1 MQSLLSA
8 GLVKELHERTKL
20 AVASLVDRGI
30 DPHLAVVI
38 VGEEPASVKYVGIK
52 ERVAKELGIIV
63 SLYHLEEDSTYEQI
77 AETLTFLS
85 EDAEVHGIILQ
96 LPLPEHFSNEQVDS
110 LLQTIAPE
118 KDVDGL
124 RGDWKQLSYK
134 GFSLDALSTYQKWA
148 LPPMVS
154 SVLSLLDYYNI
165 DVTDKKVVLVG
176 RGRLVGQPLEEYLS
190 KQGVDVRA
198 VDEETEG
205 ILEVAKQADI
215 LIVAA
220 GQPDLVTYQW
230 VKEGAVVVDCNQDVH
245 VDSVSQIASALA
257 PAVGGVGPLTV
268 TWLLHNTVQAAA
280 QEGKNE

>member
-1 MQSLLSA
+1 MQSLLSTT
-8 GLVKELHERTKL
+8 LVKELHEHTKL
-20 AVASLVDRGI
+20 AVAKLVDAGI
-30 DPHLAVVI
+30 DPHLAVVL
-38 VGEEPASVKYVGIK
+38 VGEEPASVKYVSIK
-52 ERVAKELGIIV
+52 DRVAKELGVIV
-63 SLYHLEEDSTYEQI
+63 SLYHLEDDTSVDKI

-85 EDAEVHGIILQ
+85 ADPEVHGIILQ
-96 LPLPEHFSNEQVDS
+96 LPLPGHISQEQVDT

-124 RGDWKQLSYK
+124 RGDWKKLTYSGTSIQ
-134 GFSLDALSTYQKWA
+134 ALLTPQSWA

-154 SVLSLLDYYNI
+154 SVLSLLDNYNI
-165 DVTDKKVVLVG
+165 SVTDKKVVLVG

-190 KQGVDVRA
+190 KLGVDVKA
-198 VDEETEG
+198 VDEETVG
-205 ILEVAKQADI
+205 ILDIAKEADI

-230 VKEGAVVVDCNQDVH
+230 VKDGAVVVDCNQDVH

-268 TWLLHNTVQAAA
+268 AWLLHNTVQAAA
-280 QEGKNE
+280 QEGKR